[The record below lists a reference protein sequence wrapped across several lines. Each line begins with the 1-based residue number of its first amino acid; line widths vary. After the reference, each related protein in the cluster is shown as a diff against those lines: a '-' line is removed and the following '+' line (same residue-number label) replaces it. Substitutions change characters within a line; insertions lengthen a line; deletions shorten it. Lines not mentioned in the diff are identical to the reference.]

1 METYSPVANLN
12 SFRVFLVVC
21 CHKGMIIHQYDVDTT
36 FLYGVLEEEVYIRP
50 PLGARTGRDKVLKLN
65 LSLYGLYQAAAT
77 WYNTISCVFV
87 EMGFTSCAAD
97 SCIFVKE
104 TKGSWIYAALYV
116 DDLLIGAENT
126 GAMDD
131 VAAQLSSR
139 FR

>member
-1 METYSPVANLN
+1 MVQDN
-12 SFRVFLVVC
+12 FVC
-21 CHKGMIIHQYDVDTT
+21 I
-36 FLYGVLEEEVYIRP
+36 
-50 PLGARTGRDKVLKLN
+50 
-65 LSLYGLYQAAAT
+65 
-77 WYNTISCVFV
+77 V
-87 EMGFTSCAAD
+87 EMGFTSCVTD